1 VVTLFICFRT
11 RQSKAEMALITGST
25 LIWRDEKSFVK
36 DMLQET
42 FPSRPVD
49 CGAGAVGTNR
59 RFIEDSHTNISQF
72 WLGPLFDIQTSHVSR
87 GYITSGGAGKGRD
100 AI

>member
-1 VVTLFICFRT
+1 
-11 RQSKAEMALITGST
+11 MALITGST
-25 LIWRDEKSFVK
+25 SIWGDEKSFVK

-59 RFIEDSHTNISQF
+59 RFFEDSHDRHLPV
-72 WLGPLFDIQTSHVSR
+72 WLGPLFYIQISHVSR
-87 GYITSGGAGKGRD
+87 
-100 AI
+100 